1 MSLHIRPAQT
11 FDALFAAPLIQE
23 AIGNIGRQ
31 LTGTDNDEDAA
42 HVIAQFFGLRGN
54 RLSFTNALIAELG
67 SRPVG
72 VALAYPGELAQAL
85 DDPFRQHRASLGL
98 TPEVVS
104 EAEAGEFYLDTLAT
118 VASARGQGVG
128 AALIAA
134 CGERARALGLPL
146 TLLVE
151 DGNPAR
157 RLYER
162 SGFVPAGEA
171 FIAGHRYER
180 LVLQAT
186 TSEL

>member
-1 MSLHIRPAQT
+1 MTVHIRPAQT
-11 FDALFAAPLIQE
+11 FDAEFAAPLIQE
-23 AIGNIGRQ
+23 AIGAIGHH
-31 LTGTDNDEDAA
+31 LTGTDNDTDAA

-67 SRPVG
+67 GRPVG
-72 VALAYPGELAQAL
+72 IALAYPGELAHAL
-85 DDPFRQHRASLGL
+85 DDPFRKHRRSLGL
-98 TPEVVS
+98 SPEVVS

-118 VASARGQGVG
+118 VAAARGQGIG

-162 SGFVPAGEA
+162 SGLTEVGRREL
-171 FIAGHRYER
+171 AGHSYARMAR
-180 LVLQAT
+180 R
-186 TSEL
+186 S

>member
-1 MSLHIRPAQT
+1 MNLRIRPAQT
-11 FDALFAAPLIQE
+11 FDAAFAAPLIQE
-23 AIGNIGRQ
+23 ALGAIGWA

-54 RLSFTNALIAELG
+54 RLSFTNVLIAEVG
-67 SRPVG
+67 SLPAG
-72 VALAYPGELAQAL
+72 LALAYDGAWAREL
-85 DDPFRQHRASLGL
+85 DEPFRQHRASLGL

-118 VASARGQGVG
+118 AAQMRGRGVG
-128 AALIAA
+128 SALIAA

-157 RLYER
+157 KLYER
-162 SGFVPAGEA
+162 SGFTQAGERE
-171 FIAGHRYER
+171 IAGHRYAR
-180 LVLQAT
+180 MVRR
-186 TSEL
+186 